1 MKNEIEKRQR
11 EDDNNAKANQSTQE
25 LMDTATATVTEQS
38 AQNGSDS
45 TEDTTESTEPTLT
58 NGVSNAP
65 TKLVAC

>member
-25 LMDTATATVTEQS
+25 SLDTEAAL
-38 AQNGSDS
+38 QNGSDN
-45 TEDTTESTEPTLT
+45 DSTEPTLT
-58 NGVSNAP
+58 NGNVNNTQ